1 MNLRMS
7 RMTRKTL
14 NEDLTLV
21 GHLSELRKRIIYM
34 GLSLIIFSLGSY
46 YFAEKI
52 AENIVARAPDM
63 KFIYI
68 SPSELMLSYIRIAVF
83 CGFIISLPVIF
94 TQVWLF
100 ISPGIGK
107 KEKKYIGVS
116 VAMGSIFF
124 ILGSSF
130 AYTLVL
136 PTIMKFFAGFQISE
150 IEATISFA
158 SYLNFVISLLLA
170 FGVVFELPII
180 MFLLTRFRILKSSF
194 FTKYRK
200 YMILIIFI
208 IAAFLTPPDIVSQS
222 LLAIP
227 MMLLYEVG
235 IILSKLGEKRKE
247 SQREENESEEDND

>member
-1 MNLRMS
+1 
-7 RMTRKTL
+7 MTRKTA
-14 NEDLTLV
+14 NENLTLV

-52 AENIVARAPDM
+52 AENLVERAPGM

-116 VAMGSIFF
+116 VAMGSLFF
-124 ILGSSF
+124 IMGSIF
-130 AYTLVL
+130 AYIVVL
-136 PTIMKFFAGFQISE
+136 PVIMKFFAGFQISK
-150 IEATISFA
+150 IEATISFG
-158 SYLNFVISLLLA
+158 SYLNFVISILLA

-194 FTKYRK
+194 FAKYRK
-200 YMILIIFI
+200 YMILLIFV

-222 LLAIP
+222 LLAVP
-227 MMLLYEVG
+227 MMLLYEIG
-235 IILSKLGEKRKE
+235 IILSKLGEKRKDNKE
-247 SQREENESEEDND
+247 VEKEDGK